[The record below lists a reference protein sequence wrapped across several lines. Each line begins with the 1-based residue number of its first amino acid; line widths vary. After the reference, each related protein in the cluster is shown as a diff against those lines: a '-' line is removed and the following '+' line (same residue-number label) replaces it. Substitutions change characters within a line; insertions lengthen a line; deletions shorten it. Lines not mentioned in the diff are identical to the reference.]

1 MTLTSP
7 YLAGGLLA
15 VLAAVTSVHALMYKR
30 DPKGAFG
37 WIAVCL
43 LLPLGGPILYL
54 LFGLNRSRVR
64 ARRLGLDSLSIGFE
78 RGQLIARSN
87 PLPEHIA
94 PEHRGLAQIGQ
105 ALSRYP
111 LVDGNHVQCL
121 KNGEEAFP
129 AMLEA
134 IDSARHEVLLSTYL
148 FDHDAIGLRFVD
160 ALERAQQRG
169 VDCRVLIDGV
179 GDWYSL
185 RRSSRALRRRGIPV
199 CRFLPP
205 RLIPPCLSINL
216 RSHHK
221 ILLADQTM
229 GFTGGMNISQRHC
242 IGDPGHHR
250 PTADLHFALR
260 GPVLGQLRSAF
271 QRSWEAAGGQPVLV
285 DPPASGETTVAGR
298 SLCRTITDGPY
309 EDLDRLN
316 MLLCAALAE
325 ARQRVCI
332 MTPYFLPGR
341 DLITALQAAVIRGVQ
356 VDIVLPAE
364 NNLRFVHWATRNLLW
379 EVLFYGARVFYQPPP
394 FNHGK
399 LFTVDADYAL
409 IGSAN
414 LDPRSLRLNFEL
426 QVEIYDQQEVGPLIR
441 QIDERID
448 AGRPV
453 TLEEVDSRSLPV
465 RFRDSLCWL
474 FKPYL

>member
-7 YLAGGLLA
+7 YLAGSLLA
-15 VLAAVTSVHALMYKR
+15 FLAAVTSIHALMYKR

-54 LFGLNRSRVR
+54 LFGLNRSRDR
-64 ARRLGLDSLSIGFE
+64 ARRLGFDRLRVGFE
-78 RGQLIARSN
+78 RGQAIARGSILPD
-87 PLPEHIA
+87 PLDPAHQ
-94 PEHRGLAQIGQ
+94 RLAQIGQ

-111 LVDGNHVQCL
+111 LVPGNQIRSL
-121 KNGEEAFP
+121 RNGELAFP
-129 AMLEA
+129 AMLDA
-134 IDSARHEVLLSTYL
+134 IGKARDEILLSTYL
-148 FDHDAIGLRFVD
+148 FDFDEIGQQFVQALADAR
-160 ALERAQQRG
+160 RRG

-185 RRSSRALRRRGIPV
+185 RRSSVALRRAGVEV

-205 RLIPPCLSINL
+205 RLLPPCLSINL

-221 ILLADQTM
+221 LLLVDSQV

-242 IGDPGHHR
+242 VANPGKHR
-250 PTADLHFALR
+250 ATADLHFSLR
-260 GPVLGQLRSAF
+260 GPVMAQLRDAF
-271 QRSWEAAGGQPVLV
+271 WRSWALAGGSTTAGESS
-285 DPPASGETTVAGR
+285 PASDDRVDGD
-298 SLCRTITDGPY
+298 SLCRTMTDGPN
-309 EDLDRLN
+309 EDLDRLT
-316 MLLCAALAE
+316 MLLCAALSE

-341 DLITALQAAVIRGVQ
+341 ELITALQSAAIRGVQ

-364 NNLRFVHWATRNLLW
+364 SNLRFVHWATRNLLW
-379 EVLFYGARVFYQPPP
+379 EVLFYGVRVHYQPPP
-394 FNHGK
+394 FDHGK

-426 QVEIYDQQEVGPLIR
+426 QVEIFDSQQVRPLIKLMD
-441 QIDERID
+441 QRIT
-448 AGRPV
+448 AGRAV
-453 TLEEVDSRSLPV
+453 TLEEVDNRSLPV

>member
-7 YLAGGLLA
+7 YLAGSLLA

-43 LLPLGGPILYL
+43 LLPLGGPVLYL
-54 LFGLNRSRVR
+54 LFGLNRSRGR
-64 ARRLGLDSLSIGFE
+64 ARRLGLDTLAIGFE
-78 RGQLIARSN
+78 RGRSIDRSN
-87 PLPEHIA
+87 PLPTHIL
-94 PEHRGLAQIGQ
+94 PVHRGLAQIGQ

-111 LVDGNHVQCL
+111 LVNGNRVRCL
-121 KNGEEAFP
+121 VNGEAAFP
-129 AMLEA
+129 AMLAAIEEA
-134 IDSARHEVLLSTYL
+134 RQEILLSTYL
-148 FDHDAIGLRFVD
+148 FDHDAVGQRFIE
-160 ALERAQQRG
+160 ALARAHARG

-185 RRSSRALRRRGIPV
+185 RRSSRALRRAGIPV

-205 RLIPPCLSINL
+205 RLLPPCLSINL

-221 ILLADQTM
+221 ILLVDQTI

-242 IGDPGHHR
+242 IDQPGHHR
-250 PTADLHFALR
+250 PTADLHFALH

-271 QRSWEAAGGQPVLV
+271 CRTWEMAGGS
-285 DPPASGETTVAGR
+285 PAAAEGIDAPEAVGQT
-298 SLCRTITDGPY
+298 LCRTITDGPY

-325 ARQRVCI
+325 ARHRVCI

-341 DLITALQAAVIRGVQ
+341 DLITALQAAAIRGVQ

-379 EVLFYGARVFYQPPP
+379 EVLFYGVNVFYQPPP

-426 QVEIYDQQEVGPLIR
+426 QVEIYDHQVVSDLIT
-441 QIDERID
+441 RID
-448 AGRPV
+448 QRIQAGRRV

>member
-7 YLAGGLLA
+7 YLAGSLLA
-15 VLAAVTSVHALMYKR
+15 FLAAVTSIHALMYKR

-43 LLPLGGPILYL
+43 LLPLGGPLLYL

-64 ARRLGLDSLSIGFE
+64 ARRLGLDALAIGFE
-78 RGQLIARSN
+78 RGQLIGRSN

-111 LVDGNHVQCL
+111 LVDGNQVQCL
-121 KNGEEAFP
+121 RNGEAAFP
-129 AMLEA
+129 AMLGAIEA
-134 IDSARHEVLLSTYL
+134 ARHEVLLSTYL
-148 FDHDAIGLRFVD
+148 FDHDAVGHQFID
-160 ALERAQQRG
+160 ALARAHQRG

-185 RRSSRALRRRGIPV
+185 RRSSRELRRRGIHV

-205 RLIPPCLSINL
+205 RLLPPCLSINL

-221 ILLADQTM
+221 ILLADQTV

-242 IGDPGHHR
+242 VDDPGRHR
-250 PTADLHFALR
+250 PTADLHFALH

-271 QRSWEAAGGQPVLV
+271 CRSWEAASGQPPLSGDGPV
-285 DPPASGETTVAGR
+285 DQPVRSGQ

-325 ARQRVCI
+325 ARRRVCI

-341 DLITALQAAVIRGVQ
+341 DLITALQAAAIRGVQ
-356 VDIVLPAE
+356 VDIVLPSE

-379 EVLFYGARVFYQPPP
+379 EVLFYGVRVYYQPPP

-426 QVEIYDQQEVGPLIR
+426 QVEIYDQQHVKLLTGE
-441 QIDERID
+441 IDERIR